1 MKGGRGDDGQT
12 EKKRGGGMAVVAK
25 QYAFK
30 DPVNTPKLHTA
41 TC

>member
-1 MKGGRGDDGQT
+1 MKGGCGDDGQT
-12 EKKRGGGMAVVAK
+12 EKRGGGMAVVAK

-30 DPVNTPKLHTA
+30 DPVNTAQLYTA

>member
-12 EKKRGGGMAVVAK
+12 EKKRGGGIAVVEK

-30 DPVNTPKLHTA
+30 DPMNA
-41 TC
+41 TQLYKTTC